1 MYACGMQVLGRR
13 DQAFFRTPYII
24 VHVQAH
30 GNILDTVSACTSPWK
45 HPGYSQCMYKPME
58 TSWIQSVHVQAHGN
72 ILDTVSACTS
82 LWKHPGYS
90 QCMYKPME
98 TSWIQSVHVQA
109 HGNILD
115 TVSACMF
122 DIPGVVYAC
131 LHDIKLNSSWC
142 IYTYKWQ

>member
-24 VHVQAH
+24 
-30 GNILDTVSACTSPWK
+30 
-45 HPGYSQCMYKPME
+45 
-58 TSWIQSVHVQAHGN
+58 
-72 ILDTVSACTS
+72 
-82 LWKHPGYS
+82 
-90 QCMYKPME
+90 
-98 TSWIQSVHVQA
+98 VQA